1 MGRGRGGSTKNENEN
16 VATAKTD
23 SCNLHICNA
32 TRLSV
37 HQTTLLAS
45 QRVASFANTGRT
57 RQTKLNQK
65 PQSQKKK
72 AGGVGGGAA
81 SEADN
86 KVFFAY
92 AKSAVESGRPRR
104 VFVLLSTSLYNPPP
118 STPTPSPLP
127 SLFLLIII
135 FIFFLIF

>member
-1 MGRGRGGSTKNENEN
+1 MQATEKPPNEHKAGKKKGEEKNKKRTYEGGQGGGSTKNENEN

-32 TRLSV
+32 TRRDSLCAPNDTFSV
-37 HQTTLLAS
+37 AARRIVCQHWQDEA
-45 QRVASFANTGRT
+45 RGGET

-72 AGGVGGGAA
+72 KARRVGGGAA

-92 AKSAVESGRPRR
+92 AKSAV
-104 VFVLLSTSLYNPPP
+104 
-118 STPTPSPLP
+118 
-127 SLFLLIII
+127 
-135 FIFFLIF
+135 